1 MKMKRRQGIILKTRD
16 NIFFG
21 LFLFLF
27 LIGNSHAF
35 DFPAAGWHRGDASFA
50 QENSRAAVDRA
61 LHSASPNIEVDI
73 IDFIDQN
80 GNRVGLVSH
89 DYRMKRATGL
99 KGAFSDQ
106 YHDLLKLPKN
116 HANPELAPEPFMTV
130 IDLFELIKAR
140 KEQGVTPLVSL
151 DMKDESKNAGKFGQW
166 VGKLIH
172 QYGFQNHVFAS
183 SFFRSNVFAVKA
195 ACPECL
201 VGGLVFNDH
210 YALKYLDHRYS
221 SLDLTTLSEYTFFL
235 GFWGKKEFAHD
246 FILIQDDIFFK
257 HPELVDYWKAVRKV
271 KFIGVF
277 AYNNKR
283 PYAAAEWELLRKVDW
298 LELDPPQMKQYL
310 KMKNR
315 Q

>member
-1 MKMKRRQGIILKTRD
+1 MKRLQSVFSKMRGYVSLGLLIFILL
-16 NIFFG
+16 G
-21 LFLFLF
+21 
-27 LIGNSHAF
+27 GNSQAF

-50 QENSRAAVDRA
+50 QENSRAALDMA
-61 LHSASPNIEVDI
+61 LQSDSPNIEADI

-99 KGAFSDQ
+99 KGTFSDQ

-140 KEQGVTPLVSL
+140 KEQGVTPMVSL
-151 DMKDESKNAGKFGQW
+151 DMKDESKKAGEFGQW
-166 VGKLIH
+166 VGNLIQ
-172 QYGFQNHVFAS
+172 QYSFQNHVFAS
-183 SFFRSNVFAVKA
+183 SFFRSNAFAVKA
-195 ACPECL
+195 VCPRCL

-210 YALKYLDHRYS
+210 YALKYLDHRYT
-221 SLDLTTLSEYTFFL
+221 SLDLTTLREWTFFL

-246 FILIQDDIFFK
+246 FILIQDDIFFQ
-257 HPELVDYWKAVRKV
+257 HPGLADYWKNVRKV
-271 KFIGVF
+271 KFVGVF
-277 AYNNKR
+277 TYNKER
-283 PYAAAEWELLRKVDW
+283 PYTAAEWDLLRKVDW
-298 LELDPPQMKQYL
+298 LELDPPQMNQYL
-310 KMKNR
+310 KMKEC

>member
-1 MKMKRRQGIILKTRD
+1 MLRGLKRMLVCVSLSLLIL
-16 NIFFG
+16 ILLG
-21 LFLFLF
+21 
-27 LIGNSHAF
+27 GNSHAF
-35 DFPAAGWHRGDASFA
+35 DFPAAAWHRGDTSFA
-50 QENSRAAVDRA
+50 QENSLAALVKA
-61 LHSASPNIEVDI
+61 LQSDSQNIEVDI

-99 KGAFSDQ
+99 KGTFSDQ

-140 KEQGVTPLVSL
+140 KEQGVTPMVSL
-151 DMKDESKNAGKFGQW
+151 DMKDESKNAGEFGQW
-166 VGKLIH
+166 VGSLICK
-172 QYGFQNHVFAS
+172 YNFQDHVFAS
-183 SFFRSNVFAVKA
+183 SFFKSNAFAVKA
-195 ACPECL
+195 DCPDCL

-235 GFWGKKEFAHD
+235 GFWGKKECSHD
-246 FILIQDDIFFK
+246 FILIQDDIFFQ
-257 HPELVDYWKAVRKV
+257 HPGLADYWKTVRKV
-271 KFIGVF
+271 KFVGVF
-277 AYNNKR
+277 TYNKER
-283 PYAAAEWELLRKVDW
+283 PYAAAEWDLLMKVDW
-298 LELDPPQMKQYL
+298 LELDPPQMNQYL
-310 KMKNR
+310 KMKEC

>member
-1 MKMKRRQGIILKTRD
+1 MKKMLGIILKTWD
-16 NIFFG
+16 SIFFG

-35 DFPAAGWHRGDASFA
+35 DFPAAAWHRGDTLFA
-50 QENSRAAVDRA
+50 QENSRAALVMA
-61 LHSASPNIEVDI
+61 LQSDSPNIEVDI

-89 DYRMKRATGL
+89 DYKMKRATGL

-116 HANPELAPEPFMTV
+116 RANPALAPEPFMTV

-140 KEQGVTPLVSL
+140 KEQGVTPIVSL
-151 DMKDESKNAGKFGQW
+151 DMKDEGKNAGEFGQW
-166 VGKLIH
+166 VGKLIQ

-183 SFFRSNVFAVKA
+183 SFFKSNVSAVKA

-235 GFWGKKEFAHD
+235 GFWGKKEFYHD
-246 FILIQDDIFFK
+246 FILIQDDIFFQ
-257 HPELVDYWKAVRKV
+257 HPELVDYWKTVRKV
-271 KFIGVF
+271 RFVGVF
-277 AYNNKR
+277 VYSKER
-283 PYAAAEWELLRKVDW
+283 TYTVAEWELLRKVNW
-298 LELDPPQMKQYL
+298 LELDPPQMEQYL
-310 KMKNR
+310 RMKSR
-315 Q
+315 R